1 MGSFVLTIGD
11 SINSTF
17 YDFDVAIFKFFA
29 AMQNGF
35 FTVLAKVFTTLGD
48 EAFVIP
54 MIIFAVALMFFKK
67 TRKYG
72 FALCFAII
80 AGTLITNVLVKP
92 AVLRIRPY
100 NTLQDIDWYMQ
111 AYFGAGTL
119 SESDYSFPSGHT
131 TAAFEM
137 ATALFLCFKSDKKK
151 IAWLFPV
158 LALCTMGSRV
168 YLMVHYATDVIGGL
182 IVGICAGL
190 IGYFLSKL
198 CMYLIENKKPFTMLQ
213 EVDLAKFKP
222 FKWTEGKGGKIAI
235 AVVVVA
241 LFCVGFIPS
250 LSEGGDEAIRCAYVG
265 EDYDCYNEAKV
276 DDEDYPPINGE
287 YYCKI
292 HYNQLRDAAAENSD
306 TNE

>member
-1 MGSFVLTIGD
+1 MFPVLMTIGD
-11 SINSTF
+11 SINDVF
-17 YDFDVAIFKFFA
+17 YDFDLAIFKFFA
-29 AMQNGF
+29 AIQNGF
-35 FTVLAKVFTTLGD
+35 FTVLAKAFTTFGD

-100 NTLQDIDWYMQ
+100 NTLQDVDWYMQ

-131 TAAFEM
+131 TAAFEI
-137 ATALFLCFKSDKKK
+137 ATALCLCFASDGKKK
-151 IAWLFPV
+151 IAWIFPV
-158 LALCTMGSRV
+158 IACCTMGSRV

-198 CMYLIENKKPFTMLQ
+198 CMYLIENKKPFTMLKD
-213 EVDLAKFKP
+213 VDLAKLKP
-222 FKWTEGKGGKIAI
+222 LKWTEGKGGVISIA
-235 AVVVVA
+235 AVVIA
-241 LFCVGFIPS
+241 LFCIGFIPS
-250 LSEGGDEAIRCAYVG
+250 LSEGGESAVRCAYEG
-265 EDYDCYNEAKV
+265 DYICYNEAKV
-276 DDEDYPPINGE
+276 DDEDYPAIDGKN
-287 YYCKI
+287 YCKI
-292 HYNQLRDAAAENSD
+292 HWNMLNEETAASADADE
-306 TNE
+306 